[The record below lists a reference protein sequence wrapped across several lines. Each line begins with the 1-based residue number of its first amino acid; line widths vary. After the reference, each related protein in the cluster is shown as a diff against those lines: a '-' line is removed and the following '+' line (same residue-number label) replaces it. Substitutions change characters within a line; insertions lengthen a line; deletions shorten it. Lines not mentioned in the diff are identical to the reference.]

1 MQARSKK
8 REARRSLLRKD
19 GWILFSNSRF
29 WHVFSYCL
37 VEIAFLVFSHLSFC
51 LDTKRNKKIKENR
64 SGTVPKAENTFVRF
78 SARTVITVE
87 N

>member
-1 MQARSKK
+1 M
-8 REARRSLLRKD
+8 
-19 GWILFSNSRF
+19 FSNWII
-29 WHVFSYCL
+29 WHPGIYCL
-37 VEIAFLVFSHLSFC
+37 VETVYLVFSHLSFC

-64 SGTVPKAENTFVRF
+64 SGTVMKVENFLARF